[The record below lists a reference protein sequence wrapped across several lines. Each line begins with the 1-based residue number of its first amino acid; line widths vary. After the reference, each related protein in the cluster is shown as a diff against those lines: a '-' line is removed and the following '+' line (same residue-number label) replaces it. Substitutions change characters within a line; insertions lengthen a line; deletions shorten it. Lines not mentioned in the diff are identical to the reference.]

1 MRNYA
6 DAEQMHFTCKLK
18 NVEMFTADLIVRA
31 NRHHRQ
37 TRARQIRKD
46 VPLKKKSGI
55 DNNFPSTPFAL

>member
-1 MRNYA
+1 MSNMRNYA

-37 TRARQIRKD
+37 ERDKFEKMC
-46 VPLKKKSGI
+46 P
-55 DNNFPSTPFAL
+55 